1 MYVSNSLHIAS
12 EGVAEFQARSQKK
25 VCFPLFVTHHQ
36 AGGTT
41 RQISLSL
48 SLSTYIYIYIYLLS
62 RSISRSL
69 ALALSLAGRVR
80 SRRSNFKIKYGQQEE
95 GARQGL
101 GGRESEGERGGGGW
115 GSSSGKEE
123 SLDEIMNGLASSGPR
138 TSLWD

>member
-48 SLSTYIYIYIYLLS
+48 SLSTYIYIYISSLSLDLSLS
-62 RSISRSL
+62 RSRSL
-69 ALALSLAGRVR
+69 SRGQGALTPLEFQDQIWTA
-80 SRRSNFKIKYGQQEE
+80 RRGSKTGS
-95 GARQGL
+95 
-101 GGRESEGERGGGGW
+101 GRERE
-115 GSSSGKEE
+115 
-123 SLDEIMNGLASSGPR
+123 
-138 TSLWD
+138 